1 VTARTDRLLLFTAML
16 GQFITG
22 FAGRSFVVA
31 LPTIASALGTDIV
44 GISWAIIA
52 YQLASISL
60 SVVFGR
66 LGDIHGRHAIYGGGF
81 AVMAASA
88 FLCGIAP
95 NAPWLVLFRLVEGI
109 GAAMI
114 ASATRVLAMEAMP
127 EGSAGKANGFM
138 TMSFHGGVLL
148 GPPLGGLVVDLV
160 SWRWIFFLLAPIG
173 ATGVV
178 LTAMTARGR
187 RPAPATPRP
196 AIDYLGAAL
205 LVVLTVALTLF
216 LDRRSAEMIRGGERG
231 FVAAVF
237 AAALVGF
244 LLHERRARHPVVNL
258 ALFKIRMFT
267 FSVLSLLIIG
277 TTGSVLT
284 FLLPFYMQDVLHH
297 SPSFMGLIFLSAP
310 IFTITLAPVIG
321 QVTDRIGP
329 RIPASIGVVM
339 TMGAFL
345 VGTSLAVDSP
355 WVVPAILMALTG
367 LGQGCFNT
375 ANQTALLASVPREY
389 RGFATGMVQMTF
401 GLGSLLGTSLASV
414 LLTVMF
420 RYASGVPDAPPTAE
434 SPTSLVFAMNAT
446 YTVCL
451 ALTAVALVASLMRG
465 GRRVVPPPP
474 SPT

>member
-1 VTARTDRLLLFTAML
+1 MTPRTDRLLLVNAML

-31 LPTIASALGTDIV
+31 LPTIAGALGSDIL

-138 TMSFHGGVLL
+138 TMAFHGGVLL
-148 GPPLGGLVVDLV
+148 GPPLGGLVIDLM

-178 LTAMTARGR
+178 LTALTARDR

-196 AIDYLGAAL
+196 AIDYVGAAL
-205 LVVLTVALTLF
+205 LVVLTVVLTVL
-216 LDRRSAEMIRGGERG
+216 LDRRSAEVIRAGDKGL
-231 FVAAVF
+231 VAAVF

-244 LLHERRARHPVVNL
+244 LYHERRTQHPVVNL
-258 ALFKIRMFT
+258 ALFRIRMFS
-267 FSVLSLLIIG
+267 FSVLSLLIIA

-321 QVTDRIGP
+321 QLTDRIGP
-329 RIPASIGVVM
+329 RIPTSIGVLL
-339 TMGAFL
+339 TMAAFL
-345 VGTSLAVDSP
+345 VGMSLGIDSH
-355 WVVPAILMALTG
+355 WVVPALLMALTG
-367 LGQGCFNT
+367 LAQGCFNT

-420 RYASGVPDAPPTAE
+420 RYASGLPDAVPSAE
-434 SPTSLVFAMNAT
+434 SPTSFVFAMNAT
-446 YTVCL
+446 YAVCL
-451 ALTAVALVASLMRG
+451 ALTVVALVASLMRG
-465 GRRVVPPPP
+465 GTKLVTPPP

>member
-31 LPTIASALGTDIV
+31 LPTIAGALGTDIV

-178 LTAMTARGR
+178 LTAMTARDR

-205 LVVLTVALTLF
+205 LVVLTVALTLL
-216 LDRRSAEMIRGGERG
+216 LDRRSAEMIRGGQRG

-420 RYASGVPDAPPTAE
+420 RYASGVPDATPTAE
-434 SPTSLVFAMNAT
+434 SPTSFVFAMNAT

-465 GRRVVPPPP
+465 GTKLGTPPP
-474 SPT
+474 SP